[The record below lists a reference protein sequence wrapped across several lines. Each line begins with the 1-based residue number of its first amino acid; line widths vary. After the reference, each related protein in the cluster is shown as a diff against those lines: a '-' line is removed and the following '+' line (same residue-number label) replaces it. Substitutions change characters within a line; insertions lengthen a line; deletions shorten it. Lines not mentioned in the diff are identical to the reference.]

1 MQEKQ
6 TIVEEKES
14 KSSMMEENMKYISL
28 AMLIVMNTAQVIF
41 MRYAR
46 TVSAETYNSMTA
58 VIMGEVMKIIM
69 SFLLMVNDN
78 RSAHKAVSALV
89 EQARENTREVFFQS
103 VPALLYTIQNFFM
116 YVAISNLDAGIFQ
129 ICTRMKILITALLSV
144 LILGKKLRFLQWVS
158 LFLLVL
164 GVIIIKGVSGGKTS
178 ENMNFTVGFVAVLI
192 SSTSSS
198 LAGVFM
204 EKMFKDRK
212 LTVWNR
218 NFWLAVWSFVVG
230 FTSAVVQNPQIVY
243 PSVFFK
249 NYNIWAWIAI
259 TLLAVGGLV
268 IGLVLKY
275 ADNILKAFAG
285 SASILFSTLISC
297 MLFHTKITARFGVG
311 AAIVM
316 VAVVLYS
323 YGAKGV
329 QYKPLSKVETPSV

>member
-78 RSAHKAVSALV
+78 RSARKAVSALV
-89 EQARENTREVFFQS
+89 EQARENTREVLFQS

-164 GVIIIKGVSGGKTS
+164 GVIIIK
-178 ENMNFTVGFVAVLI
+178 
-192 SSTSSS
+192 TSSS

-218 NFWLAVWSFVVG
+218 NFWLAVWSFIVG

-297 MLFHTKITARFGVG
+297 VLFHTKISARFGVG